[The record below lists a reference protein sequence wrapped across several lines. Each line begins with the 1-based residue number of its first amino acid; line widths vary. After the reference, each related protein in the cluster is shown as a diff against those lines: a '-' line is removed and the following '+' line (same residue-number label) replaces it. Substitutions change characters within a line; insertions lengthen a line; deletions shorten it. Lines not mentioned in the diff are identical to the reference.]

1 MESVTYFSTLN
12 NTTKYT
18 VRNVI
23 WVVSQWF
30 SCHGWQ
36 FGLKSGRLT
45 MVYKWNY

>member
-23 WVVSQWF
+23 
-30 SCHGWQ
+30 
-36 FGLKSGRLT
+36 
-45 MVYKWNY
+45 